1 MKNKPNDFWLW
12 IILLSFIPI
21 VLFGIFVGSWL
32 QSMTLW
38 DRAKIIIPI
47 TLILIFLATKRK

>member
-21 VLFGIFVGSWL
+21 VFFGFFAGSWL
-32 QSMTLW
+32 QNMTLW
-38 DRAKIIIPI
+38 DRAKIMVPI
-47 TLILIFLATKRK
+47 TLILIFLVIKRK

>member
-12 IILLSFIPI
+12 IILLSFIPL
-21 VLFGIFVGSWL
+21 VLFGFFAGSWL

-38 DRAKIIIPI
+38 DRAKIMVPI
-47 TLILIFLATKRK
+47 TLILIFLAIKRK